1 MIRTETGINTQ
12 ILSLVVSHRGVRA
25 RSYSFISTFRLI
37 CTFSVQVSLVFTRY
51 GVEEHEVL
59 KVGDLSS
66 LPALGHV
73 GGLVELFRT
82 GQRNPSVGKTHHIQ
96 KFKK

>member
-1 MIRTETGINTQ
+1 MIRT
-12 ILSLVVSHRGVRA
+12 VSFVIRCTT
-25 RSYSFISTFRLI
+25 S
-37 CTFSVQVSLVFTRY
+37 TFSVQVSLVFTRY

-82 GQRNPSVGKTHHIQ
+82 GQRNPSVGKTQITFRIQ
-96 KFKK
+96 RVT